1 MSGNTLSG
9 NQAAKWLRWIA
20 RLAGVLM
27 TASWVFSGIASA
39 AVGPH
44 EPWTIEST
52 MMVIFI
58 VTLTAGV
65 ILGWWRAGVGSTI
78 LLVCGVAFCIFAY
91 FSAGHHKGFAMLV
104 SGVPVLVCGLLF
116 LASWRWSAK
125 R

>member
-1 MSGNTLSG
+1 MSSNTLSS

-27 TASWVFSGIASA
+27 AASWLFSGIASA

-65 ILGWWRAGVGSTI
+65 ALSWWRARAGSTI
-78 LLVCGVAFCIFAY
+78 LFVCGVAFCVFAY
-91 FSAGHHKGFAMLV
+91 FSAGHHKGFAVLV